1 MFFLYPKDFEPG
13 GPLGIL
19 PAALSFAWR
28 REAIFPARR
37 SGGETKADYQSFFS
51 RRVIRVR
58 QMIEAVIAIL
68 GLFSAGLFVVHAVDA
83 YRAQ

>member
-1 MFFLYPKDFEPG
+1 LEVGDPV
-13 GPLGIL
+13 
-19 PAALSFAWR
+19 LSSWDTAVTNC
-28 REAIFPARR
+28 AGAN
-37 SGGETKADYQSFFS
+37 G
-51 RRVIRVR
+51 

>member
-1 MFFLYPKDFEPG
+1 M
-13 GPLGIL
+13 GPLGI
-19 PAALSFAWR
+19 SFARR

-37 SGGETKADYQSFFS
+37 SGGETKPDYRGLFGS
-51 RRVIRVR
+51 RVIRVR